1 MRLGAPRLELFIAGS
16 ALSHLR
22 YQRFVERVIAD
33 SEDEVAFAVT
43 DVVADPARADEHGI
57 VATPQLVRWHPTPV
71 RRIIGEIF
79 DEHALRDHLE
89 VIPAAQEDPDA

>member
-16 ALSHLR
+16 TVGHLR
-22 YQRFVERVIAD
+22 YQRFVQGLLSRSDE
-33 SEDEVAFAVT
+33 EVAFTVT

-71 RRIIGEIF
+71 RRIIGEIY
-79 DEHALRDHLE
+79 DETTLMDHLE
-89 VIPAAQEDPDA
+89 VIRVEEDDDA